1 MKKMMFFEIKKLYD
15 KKLLVVFV
23 VLLFF
28 NMVHIISESSEVR
41 SDSYRGKRLIINEVE
56 GKITQDKVDFLLD
69 GYNKNS
75 ALVAAGEYDTEERDP
90 NTYTGYVFGDMN
102 MFNEIYTDLKRVYE
116 YSNDMETRIK
126 ILDENIERDPG
137 LSSEAHFIKS
147 DIGDRAITS
156 YFDTTGIQKYFDY
169 SDSILFILIMHILV
183 LGNYLFYDRSHDM
196 EAMIHTT
203 QNGRSKLRMSRYI
216 TSMGFVVL
224 STLTILLMDLILF
237 YVLYK
242 IKGLGNPIYSLTA
255 FNLTYMN
262 LPVYTYVILQ
272 IIIKL
277 LVSVFLGTLMI
288 NIVDKFRNKYLS
300 VLFSF
305 GLSFGT
311 WLILFRSTSPL
322 SIQRLSQFFTNLFVA
337 SVYIQKLH
345 ILVASIFLLF
355 FILSLSY
362 LKRGKKVR

>member
-1 MKKMMFFEIKKLYD
+1 
-15 KKLLVVFV
+15 
-23 VLLFF
+23 
-28 NMVHIISESSEVR
+28 
-41 SDSYRGKRLIINEVE
+41 
-56 GKITQDKVDFLLD
+56 
-69 GYNKNS
+69 
-75 ALVAAGEYDTEERDP
+75 
-90 NTYTGYVFGDMN
+90 
-102 MFNEIYTDLKRVYE
+102 
-116 YSNDMETRIK
+116 
-126 ILDENIERDPG
+126 
-137 LSSEAHFIKS
+137 
-147 DIGDRAITS
+147 
-156 YFDTTGIQKYFDY
+156 
-169 SDSILFILIMHILV
+169 MHILV

>member
-126 ILDENIERDPG
+126 ILDENIERDPRSIER
-137 LSSEAHFIKS
+137 SSFHKE
-147 DIGDRAITS
+147 
-156 YFDTTGIQKYFDY
+156 
-169 SDSILFILIMHILV
+169 
-183 LGNYLFYDRSHDM
+183 
-196 EAMIHTT
+196 
-203 QNGRSKLRMSRYI
+203 
-216 TSMGFVVL
+216 
-224 STLTILLMDLILF
+224 
-237 YVLYK
+237 
-242 IKGLGNPIYSLTA
+242 
-255 FNLTYMN
+255 
-262 LPVYTYVILQ
+262 
-272 IIIKL
+272 
-277 LVSVFLGTLMI
+277 
-288 NIVDKFRNKYLS
+288 
-300 VLFSF
+300 
-305 GLSFGT
+305 
-311 WLILFRSTSPL
+311 
-322 SIQRLSQFFTNLFVA
+322 
-337 SVYIQKLH
+337 
-345 ILVASIFLLF
+345 
-355 FILSLSY
+355 
-362 LKRGKKVR
+362 